1 MEALQNNL
9 RRFLLPIAQ
18 KIEKQRHLQAIKEG
32 MISITPI
39 IIVGSLSMLFMALN
53 NMLPEGSAKT
63 LLSENMDT
71 LLIPN
76 KFTMSLLSIYS
87 AFFIAQA
94 LAKKYNLNHV
104 EIGMTAVVAQL
115 VVCGQVVDG
124 VLDTSYLDA
133 QGLFVS
139 ILVALLV
146 VDITKFM
153 NDKNL
158 VIRFP
163 KEVPS
168 VVNKSFRNL
177 TPMIVCIMLFTAI
190 AAITKNVSGQ
200 PLPAIIMNFLAPAI
214 SSVDNVFA
222 VTIILFITQLL
233 WFFGLHGAAITS
245 SIWMPIAA
253 TYMAENATLIAAGG
267 DPKYVFTIGFYYGF
281 LQVTGSGITLGLV
294 YLMSR
299 SKCKSFNSMGKV
311 VILPSLFGINEPVIF
326 GTPIV
331 MNPYMFVPFVFG
343 PVLVGALN
351 FMALKVGLV
360 GLPIAEPPSF
370 LPPGVAAFLVT
381 LDWKAIVLVFA
392 SIILMTLI
400 YYPFFK
406 IMEKEE
412 LNKNAELA
420 TTLDDDSF
428 DF

>member
-1 MEALQNNL
+1 MEALQNTL
-9 RRFLLPIAQ
+9 KKFLLPIAQ
-18 KIEKQRHLQAIKEG
+18 KVEKQRHLQAVKEG

-39 IIVGSLSMLFMALN
+39 IIVGSISMLFIALN
-53 NMLPEGSAKT
+53 NMLPDGSIKT
-63 LLSENMDT
+63 FLSTNMDT

-76 KFTMSLLSIYS
+76 NFTMSLLSIYS

-94 LAKKYNLNHV
+94 LAKKYDLNHV
-104 EIGMTAVVAQL
+104 EIGMTAVIAQL

-124 VLDTSYLDA
+124 ALNTSYLDA

-139 ILVALLV
+139 IFIALLV
-146 VDITKFM
+146 VEITKFM

-158 VIRFP
+158 VLRFP

-168 VVNKSFRNL
+168 VVSKSFRNL
-177 TPMIVCIMLFTAI
+177 TPMIFCIALFTLVSAV
-190 AAITKNVSGQ
+190 TKNVTGQ
-200 PLPAIIMNFLAPAI
+200 PLPAIIMKALAPAI

-222 VTIILFITQLL
+222 VIIILFITQLL

-253 TYMAENATLIAAGG
+253 TYMAENAAMIAAGG
-267 DPKYVFTIGFYYGF
+267 DPTRVFTIGFYYSF

-294 YLMSR
+294 YFMSR
-299 SKCKSFNSMGKV
+299 SKSKSLSSMGKV
-311 VILPSLFGINEPVIF
+311 AFIPSLFGINEPVIF

-343 PVLVGALN
+343 PVVVGAFN
-351 FMALKVGLV
+351 FMALKSGLV
-360 GLPIAEPPSF
+360 GMPIAEPPGF
-370 LPPGVAAFLVT
+370 LPPGVAAFLMT

-392 SIILMTLI
+392 TIIVMSLI

-406 IMEKEE
+406 LMEKEE
-412 LNKNAELA
+412 LEKEAELA
-420 TTLDDDSF
+420 TALNDDSF

>member
-245 SIWMPIAA
+245 SIWMPIA
-253 TYMAENATLIAAGG
+253 
-267 DPKYVFTIGFYYGF
+267 VYYGF

-360 GLPIAEPPSF
+360 GLPIAEPPGF
-370 LPPGVAAFLVT
+370 LPPGVAAFLMT

-420 TTLDDDSF
+420 ATLDDDSF